1 VIKIITVTIPNYLV
15 QKQSVASYEFSC
27 DDTTVWGGSVVPTDE
42 RLEEAIQGLQQL
54 GLQEYEARC
63 FVGLS
68 RLPSGTAK
76 KLSEITEVPRTR
88 VYDAIRVLE
97 SKGLVEI
104 HHSSPQQFRAVSLE
118 EAMETLRDQYESRV
132 SRVQRALEDLDAA
145 EEAEA
150 SPIQEV
156 WSISGTVAVEHR
168 TAEIVGEAEQEVLL
182 IIGDESMLTGG
193 LVAAMTDIDENTA
206 LVVGAVSERLR
217 EDVRDAVDPTATF
230 TDQLDWLRT
239 DGPRS
244 DIGHVLLVDRSKLF
258 VSSLPPDADEVH
270 AVYSSG
276 AENGLVVLTRRLV
289 SEEITESRPGL

>member
-1 VIKIITVTIPNYLV
+1 V
-15 QKQSVASYEFSC
+15 VA
-27 DDTTVWGGSVVPTDE
+27 TDE
-42 RLEEAIQGLQQL
+42 RLEEAVQGLQQL

-168 TAEIVGEAEQEVLL
+168 TTEIVGEAEQEVLL

-193 LVAAMTDIDENTA
+193 LVAALTDIDENTA

-230 TDQLDWLRT
+230 TDRLDWLRT
-239 DGPRS
+239 DGSRS
-244 DIGHVLLVDRSKLF
+244 DIGHVLLVDRSKLL
-258 VSSLPPDADEVH
+258 VSSLPPDAEEMH

-276 AENGLVVLTRRLV
+276 TGNGLVVLTRRLV
-289 SEEITESRPGL
+289 SEELVPPLDRGEH

>member
-1 VIKIITVTIPNYLV
+1 M
-15 QKQSVASYEFSC
+15 VA
-27 DDTTVWGGSVVPTDE
+27 TDE
-42 RLEEAIQGLQQL
+42 RLEEAVQGLQQL
-54 GLQEYEARC
+54 GLKEYEARC

-88 VYDAIRVLE
+88 VYDAIRILE

-104 HHSSPQQFRAVSLE
+104 HHSSPQQFRAVPLE
-118 EAMETLRDQYESRV
+118 EAMDMLRGQYESRV
-132 SRVQRALEDLDAA
+132 NRVQRALEDLDAA
-145 EEAEA
+145 EEADA

-156 WSISGTVAVEHR
+156 WSISGSEAIEHR

-193 LVAAMTDIDENTA
+193 LVAAMTDVDESTA

-230 TDQLDWLRT
+230 TDRLDWLRT
-239 DGPRS
+239 DGSRS
-244 DIGHVLLVDRSKLF
+244 DIGHVLLVDRSKLL
-258 VSSLPPDADEVH
+258 VSSLPPDAEEMH

-276 AENGLVVLTRRLV
+276 AGNGLVVLTRRLV
-289 SEEITESRPGL
+289 SEELVPPLDRGEH